1 MMFAFAFNAR
11 DTIASS
17 PNRDSH
23 AVEAELASML
33 YHVDGDEND
42 TAEEG

>member
-23 AVEAELASML
+23 AVEAELASTF
-33 YHVDGDEND
+33 YHVDGDDND
-42 TAEEG
+42 TDTER